1 MKKIVF
7 VSTAISSPYVIK
19 KVKAFRKAG
28 YETVFYS
35 YNRGDKFERDISP
48 EELGEVVDLGYLP
61 SGSGY
66 LKKLWNHIWSLK
78 RVFKENSADCLLIIF
93 MFDLALINLLF
104 YGRQYIYHISD
115 ITYARVNNKL
125 VVSFFRKVDQAL
137 VKHSKLTIIT
147 SLGFQKFLFP
157 DGSCSEKFAEVPNLL
172 QEDNPYTRNSVEYF
186 DNIGNLSFGF
196 IGLNRYVSPLCI
208 AKVVGEKFSQHK
220 FYFYGNGAE
229 NMMADIYELTEKYSN
244 IFAKGRFNSS
254 KELGDIYNNIDIL
267 ICCYDVINTNVRVA
281 EPNKLYEAIFF
292 NKPIVV
298 SAGTFLEER
307 VKSLGI
313 GYGVESMNPEA
324 VEKFIDS
331 LTVEDLNG
339 KLDAISKIKT
349 EELIDNGQEV
359 VELILKG
366 NGS

>member
-1 MKKIVF
+1 MSIIVF
-7 VSTAISSPYVIK
+7 
-19 KVKAFRKAG
+19 
-28 YETVFYS
+28 
-35 YNRGDKFERDISP
+35 
-48 EELGEVVDLGYLP
+48 
-61 SGSGY
+61 
-66 LKKLWNHIWSLK
+66 
-78 RVFKENSADCLLIIF
+78 NSFSIL
-93 MFDLALINLLF
+93 
-104 YGRQYIYHISD
+104 
-115 ITYARVNNKL
+115 
-125 VVSFFRKVDQAL
+125 
-137 VKHSKLTIIT
+137 SKL
-147 SLGFQKFLFP
+147 Q
-157 DGSCSEKFAEVPNLL
+157 N
-172 QEDNPYTRNSVEYF
+172 
-186 DNIGNLSFGF
+186 
-196 IGLNRYVSPLCI
+196 
-208 AKVVGEKFSQHK
+208 
-220 FYFYGNGAE
+220 
-229 NMMADIYELTEKYSN
+229 
-244 IFAKGRFNSS
+244 
-254 KELGDIYNNIDIL
+254 IYNNIDIL